1 MANTSQ
7 KPLPSIPQR
16 QEAGRNITNLTIE
29 GRDHLRGIIQSALED
44 RANLSDEARDSLA
57 GSMESALDV
66 LGESIGMGGWLA
78 GVKRNRMARKA
89 KRAEERKKH
98 EEKKAKELEEHGES
112 EGDAAKVPQKRED
125 KELPKQPSETSS
137 QAASVPSIPHKRSAR
152 FHLALEQLRDL
163 AARPSLPT
171 PKPPAKHLMLCL
183 SLFTKDSPD
192 DDSGFSIVPGN
203 KDCIFKSG
211 VFSLPQELI
220 EDSES
225 GILFGLNEWDGMC
238 PLFIMAIY

>member
-29 GRDHLRGIIQSALED
+29 SRDHLRGIIQSALED
-44 RANLSDEARDSLA
+44 GANLSDEARDSLA

-89 KRAEERKKH
+89 KRTEGRKKP
-98 EEKKAKELEEHGES
+98 EEKKTQELEEHG
-112 EGDAAKVPQKRED
+112 DAAKDAQKREE
-125 KELPKQPSETSS
+125 KELPKPPSETSS
-137 QAASVPSIPHKRSAR
+137 QAASVPSISHKRSAK

-220 EDSES
+220 DDSES

-238 PLFIMAIY
+238 PLFNMAIY